1 MEFITLD
8 ILQPFISRGVPN
20 FHSPQLKYSSEGFFF
35 FYFPHR
41 LRANPVM
48 TALEHEFQNV
58 NTTKEKHQRIIF
70 SVKVTEVECVVI
82 RIFLLSIPG

>member
-1 MEFITLD
+1 M
-8 ILQPFISRGVPN
+8 
-20 FHSPQLKYSSEGFFF
+20 
-35 FYFPHR
+35 
-41 LRANPVM
+41 M

-82 RIFLLSIPG
+82 RIFLLSIPGINANIIIKQC